1 MPAFLFDLSARLQ
14 APGSALQRAALRR
27 SAVAGALALALALG
41 AGCAAIGREFPVAA
55 VDQIVIG
62 KTTRDDIQRLFG
74 TPWRVGV
81 EDGKPTWTYGHYRY
95 KLFGRAKS
103 RDLLVRFDEHNVV
116 ASYTF
121 SSTELEDRPQR

>member
-1 MPAFLFDLSARLQ
+1 MPAFLFGLAARL
-14 APGSALQRAALRR
+14 RAAGGALRR
-27 SAVAGALALALALG
+27 GSLRRTAGASALALAMALG
-41 AGCAAIGREFPVAA
+41 AGCATIGRDFPVAA

-103 RDLLVRFDEHNVV
+103 RDLLVRFDERNVV